1 MRISKT
7 SVLLALM
14 VTVTSF
20 NLRTIA
26 VAIGPVLPSIQD
38 ELGMSQTMGGLL
50 TSLPT
55 LCFALFGFLAGRIS
69 GLLGLHRAILV
80 ALIVNIG
87 GQAARNVSDST
98 VGFMLATCVAL
109 AGIGVI
115 NVLLPPLVK
124 RHFPARSGLVTSL
137 YTTGQSIGLT
147 MASLY
152 TAPLAISLGSWRGAF
167 WVWVATTA
175 LALPLI
181 IWSMLR
187 FRDWSGGSRTRIS
200 LAAVA
205 RTRLG
210 WMMAVFFGMQS
221 AQAYGQFGWLPS
233 IYQSA
238 GFTPIQA
245 GNFLAIVAGIGIP
258 FSFIIP
264 NLTMRMKNPAPLVV
278 ALAVCGSIGYGGL
291 IWNPTVLPWLW
302 PVFLAIAGSFF
313 PMILVLFSRHASTPA
328 GTAAL
333 SSFSQGIGYVLA
345 CIGPFLLGALK
356 DATDSFLWP
365 IWIQLLMFVPLT
377 ICGLIAI
384 GSGTIEDEL
393 EATASGQ

>member
-167 WVWVATTA
+167 
-175 LALPLI
+175 
-181 IWSMLR
+181 
-187 FRDWSGGSRTRIS
+187 
-200 LAAVA
+200 
-205 RTRLG
+205 
-210 WMMAVFFGMQS
+210 
-221 AQAYGQFGWLPS
+221 
-233 IYQSA
+233 
-238 GFTPIQA
+238 
-245 GNFLAIVAGIGIP
+245 
-258 FSFIIP
+258 
-264 NLTMRMKNPAPLVV
+264 
-278 ALAVCGSIGYGGL
+278 
-291 IWNPTVLPWLW
+291 
-302 PVFLAIAGSFF
+302 
-313 PMILVLFSRHASTPA
+313 
-328 GTAAL
+328 
-333 SSFSQGIGYVLA
+333 
-345 CIGPFLLGALK
+345 
-356 DATDSFLWP
+356 
-365 IWIQLLMFVPLT
+365 
-377 ICGLIAI
+377 
-384 GSGTIEDEL
+384 
-393 EATASGQ
+393 